1 MPKFKIAFIGQK
13 GLPATY
19 GGVEKHIEE
28 LGVRLAQRGHRIIA
42 YSRKNYNDFSG
53 NYRGIKVIKLPAISE
68 KHTEM
73 ISHTLLSCLDVLD
86 KDIDIVHI
94 QSVDPSIISFLP
106 RIKTK
111 VVATSHGQA
120 YRREKWGRVAKAFS
134 QIAEKVYCRIP
145 CARIAVSKT
154 LKKFYETKYGC
165 YVHYIPNGV
174 NLPLIKDLPISK
186 LFLIDEKEVHLEK
199 NSYILYVGRVLPTK
213 GVNIL
218 IEAWNKLIKSRS
230 LNSNI
235 KLVIAGGSS
244 YTDNYV
250 NNLKQRTDDS
260 VFWLDYRY
268 GEELEWLYANAYC
281 VVIPSEI
288 EGLALTLLEAMSYGK
303 CIIYSDIHENDE
315 AANGGGIPF
324 QNKNTDDL
332 AKKILL
338 AFHSS
343 NMLQEFGERARERI
357 KKYYNWEDIVCKT
370 ETIYDSLF
378 RI

>member
-19 GGVEKHIEE
+19 GGVEKHVEE

-42 YSRKNYNDFSG
+42 YSRKNYNRFSG
-53 NYRGIKVIKLPAISE
+53 NYKGIKVINLPAIPE

-73 ISHTLLSCLDVLD
+73 ISHSLLCCLDVHD

-120 YRREKWGRVAKAFS
+120 YRREKWGKVAKSFS
-134 QIAEKVYCRIP
+134 QIAERVYSKIP

-154 LKKFYETKYGC
+154 LKKFYEAKYGC

-174 NLPLIKDLPISK
+174 NLPSKKIFPSSK

-199 NSYILYVGRVLPTK
+199 NSYILYVGRILPTK
-213 GVNIL
+213 GVDIL
-218 IEAWNKLIKSRS
+218 IEAWNKLSRSRS

-235 KLVIAGGSS
+235 KLAITGGSS
-244 YTDNYV
+244 YTDDYV

-260 VFWLDYRY
+260 VVWLGYRY
-268 GEELEWLYANAYC
+268 GEDLQWLYSNAYC

-288 EGLALTLLEAMSYGK
+288 EGLAFTLLESMSYGK
-303 CIIYSDIHENDE
+303 CIIYSDIPENDE
-315 AANGGGIPF
+315 AANGVGIPF

-332 AKKILL
+332 AKKITL
-338 AFHSS
+338 ALHSPD
-343 NMLQEFGERARERI
+343 MLQDFGERARERI
-357 KKYYNWEDIVCKT
+357 KKYYNWDDIVCKT
-370 ETIYDSLF
+370 ETLYNSLY